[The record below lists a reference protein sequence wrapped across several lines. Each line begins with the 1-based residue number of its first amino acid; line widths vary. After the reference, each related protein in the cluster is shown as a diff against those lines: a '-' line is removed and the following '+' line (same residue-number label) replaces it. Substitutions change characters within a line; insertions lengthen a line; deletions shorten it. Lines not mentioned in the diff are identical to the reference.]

1 MIRCRSAGYCTHGGI
16 TGRCYDIAQTKLNK
30 QTGKGRFDKKTS
42 FLHFSTV
49 FSTIRCFY
57 YAIFRKE
64 LPKILEKLIKAL
76 FEWLASLWYEMV
88 EYLLEHLMDLFH
100 TDLTYFTDRV
110 PVVGDI
116 GTIFFAVGWALL
128 IGNLA
133 FQAMRSM
140 ATGVGI
146 EAEEP
151 GRLFLRTAIFSFLLM
166 VSRQICEIGL
176 GFSSTIM
183 DMLQIPNAI
192 TFDPFGE
199 DTFDMLPNAG
209 WIVVILVNVIIQWQ
223 TIKLFFEVA
232 ERYVILCVLTYCAP
246 LAFAMGGSKST
257 GEIFRGWLRMFASM
271 CALMVFNLM
280 FVKLLISA
288 MSNAP
293 NGTAIIPW
301 MMLIVG
307 IVRMAKKMDGIILR
321 IGLNPAL
328 TGDPLGTRFPGMLT
342 AMTLRSIAQMV
353 TRTAAQGMP
362 SAGHGSPAPP
372 ASGSFMQHGGKQ
384 GSQSGG
390 TVGASA
396 LGGAAA
402 SAAGVAGAAIHVAG
416 SGARA
421 MSDLTS
427 FRNRHGAGDPA
438 SMRQVSQAIS
448 VDADDWED
456 GNSVSSIRSQN
467 QSVSEANAVSR
478 MMVSPVSPAIPPLP
492 ADFGRLGAP
501 QTESALR
508 TPVMPT
514 HRTDIAPGLSVTPVQ
529 PAAAM
534 PRTPEQ
540 VFPSN
545 TGTSG
550 TPQQPVSG
558 TPSARP
564 PVQPTASRSA
574 RATPVMPVS
583 PPPVQTLL
591 HSESKLSEMRAG
603 YTEQNAP
610 ECPPVSPTESA
621 GHSSGIVP
629 AAAVAAATA
638 AQGHTASAVQPN
650 RTAPSG
656 SASLAV
662 SPPSRA
668 MPPAPPVQQ
677 AMRQT
682 GVTADTDGGSIR
694 VTPVVPQPQTAA
706 STSGQSTP
714 RTAVQPAPQT
724 TVQPPS
730 PAMKTQSP
738 TAPAVSPASPESG
751 RQSIVSTATPAPDR
765 RTAVSPSRREH
776 SEIQQTTTVQS
787 NLPPSVR
794 PPDMV
799 VRPQIADKTRRLRR
813 SAQPLNNKVTPQE
826 D

>member
-1 MIRCRSAGYCTHGGI
+1 
-16 TGRCYDIAQTKLNK
+16 
-30 QTGKGRFDKKTS
+30 
-42 FLHFSTV
+42 
-49 FSTIRCFY
+49 
-57 YAIFRKE
+57 
-64 LPKILEKLIKAL
+64 
-76 FEWLASLWYEMV
+76 
-88 EYLLEHLMDLFH
+88 MDLFH
-100 TDLTYFTDRV
+100 TDLTYFADRV
-110 PVVGDI
+110 PVINDI

-128 IGNLA
+128 IGNLV

-140 ATGVGI
+140 ASGVGI

-151 GRLFLRTAIFSFLLM
+151 GRLFLRTAMFSFLLM

-176 GFSSTIM
+176 GLSSTIM

-209 WIVVILVNVIIQWQ
+209 WIVVVLVNVIIQWQ

-232 ERYVILCVLTYCAP
+232 ERYVILCMLTYCAP

-384 GSQSGG
+384 GSQSAG
-390 TVGASA
+390 TVGVSA
-396 LGGAAA
+396 QGGAAA
-402 SAAGVAGAAIHVAG
+402 GAAGVAGAAIHVAG

-456 GNSVSSIRSQN
+456 SSSVSSIRSQN

-501 QTESALR
+501 QTESEIRA
-508 TPVMPT
+508 PVMPT
-514 HRTDIAPGLSVTPVQ
+514 HRTDTTPGLSVTPVQ

-540 VFPSN
+540 VFLSN
-545 TGTSG
+545 MGTSG
-550 TPQQPVSG
+550 APQQAVSG
-558 TPSARP
+558 TPGVRP
-564 PVQPTASRSA
+564 SVQPTASRPA
-574 RATPVMPVS
+574 RVTPVMPVS

-591 HSESKLSEMRAG
+591 HSESNLSEVRAG

-610 ECPPVSPTESA
+610 ECLPVSPTESA
-621 GHSSGIVP
+621 GHSSSVVP
-629 AAAVAAATA
+629 TAAVAAATA

-650 RTAPSG
+650 RTAGLSI
-656 SASLAV
+656 
-662 SPPSRA
+662 SPPSRT
-668 MPPAPPVQQ
+668 MPPVQQ
-677 AMRQT
+677 TMRQT
-682 GVTADTDGGSIR
+682 GATADTGGDSIR
-694 VTPVVPQPQTAA
+694 VTPVVPQTQTTA
-706 STSGQSTP
+706 SVFGQSTP
-714 RTAVQPAPQT
+714 RTGVQPVSHIAVQPAPQT

-730 PAMKTQSP
+730 PTTRAPMPVT
-738 TAPAVSPASPESG
+738 PAVSPASAEGGSRPA
-751 RQSIVSTATPAPDR
+751 VSPGTPAQER

-776 SEIQQTTTVQS
+776 SEIQQTTTAQS
-787 NLPPSVR
+787 NVTTSVR

-799 VRPQIADKTRRLRR
+799 GRPHIADKTRRLRR
-813 SAQPLNNKVTPQE
+813 SAQPLKNKVTPQE
-826 D
+826 GGKHHKRRKKK

>member
-1 MIRCRSAGYCTHGGI
+1 
-16 TGRCYDIAQTKLNK
+16 
-30 QTGKGRFDKKTS
+30 
-42 FLHFSTV
+42 
-49 FSTIRCFY
+49 
-57 YAIFRKE
+57 
-64 LPKILEKLIKAL
+64 
-76 FEWLASLWYEMV
+76 
-88 EYLLEHLMDLFH
+88 MDLFH
-100 TDLTYFTDRV
+100 TDLTYFADRV
-110 PVVGDI
+110 PVVKDI

-128 IGNLA
+128 IGNLV

-140 ATGVGI
+140 ASGVGI

-151 GRLFLRTAIFSFLLM
+151 GRLFLRTAMFSFLLM

-246 LAFAMGGSKST
+246 LAFAMGGAKST

-271 CALMVFNLM
+271 CALMAFNLM

-321 IGLNPAL
+321 IGLNPAM
-328 TGDPLGTRFPGMLT
+328 TGGPLGARIPGMLT

-353 TRTAAQGMP
+353 TRAAAQGMP

-372 ASGSFMQHGGKQ
+372 TSGSFMQHSGKQ

-396 LGGAAA
+396 QGGAAA

-438 SMRQVSQAIS
+438 SIRQVSQAIS

-456 GNSVSSIRSQN
+456 GSSVSSIRSQN

-478 MMVSPVSPAIPPLP
+478 MMVSPVSPALPPLP
-492 ADFGRLGAP
+492 ADFGRVSTP
-501 QTESALR
+501 QTEIGTHA
-508 TPVMPT
+508 PVMPM
-514 HRTDIAPGLSVTPVQ
+514 HRADTAPGLSVTPVQ
-529 PAAAM
+529 PVAAM

-550 TPQQPVSG
+550 APQQAISG

-564 PVQPTASRSA
+564 PVQPTALRTA
-574 RATPVMPVS
+574 RVTPVSPVS
-583 PPPVQTLL
+583 PPHVQTLL
-591 HSESKLSEMRAG
+591 HSESNLSEMRTG

-621 GHSSGIVP
+621 GHSSSVVP
-629 AAAVAAATA
+629 TAAVAAATA
-638 AQGHTASAVQPN
+638 AQGHTASTIQPN
-650 RTAPSG
+650 RATGLS
-656 SASLAV
+656 V
-662 SPPSRA
+662 SPPSRT
-668 MPPAPPVQQ
+668 MPPMPHVQQ
-677 AMRQT
+677 ATQQA
-682 GVTADTDGGSIR
+682 GQIPSADVGSLR
-694 VTPVVPQPQTAA
+694 VTPVVPQTQTAA

-730 PAMKTQSP
+730 PAMRTQAP
-738 TAPAVSPASPESG
+738 TASAVSPASAESG
-751 RQSIVSTATPAPDR
+751 RQSIVSSATSAPDR
-765 RTAVSPSRREH
+765 RTAVSPSRRER
-776 SEIQQTTTVQS
+776 SETQQTTTVQS
-787 NLPPSVR
+787 NVPPNIR
-794 PPDMV
+794 TPDMV
-799 VRPQIADKTRRLRR
+799 GRPQIADKTRKLRR
-813 SAQPLNNKVTPQE
+813 TAQPLNNKVTPQE
-826 D
+826 GGKRHKRRRKK

>member
-1 MIRCRSAGYCTHGGI
+1 MPFFKRR
-16 TGRCYDIAQTKLNK
+16 
-30 QTGKGRFDKKTS
+30 
-42 FLHFSTV
+42 
-49 FSTIRCFY
+49 
-57 YAIFRKE
+57 

-76 FEWLASLWYEMV
+76 FERLARLWYEIV
-88 EYLLEHLMDLFH
+88 ESLLDQMMDLFH
-100 TDLTYFTDRV
+100 TDLTYFAERV
-110 PVVGDI
+110 PVINDI

-128 IGNLA
+128 IGNLV
-133 FQAMRSM
+133 FQATRSM
-140 ATGVGI
+140 ASGVGI

-151 GRLFLRTAIFSFLLM
+151 GRLFLRTAMFSFLLM

-176 GFSSTIM
+176 GLSSTIM

-372 ASGSFMQHGGKQ
+372 TSGSSMQHSGKQ
-384 GSQSGG
+384 GSQSTS

-396 LGGAAA
+396 QGGAAA
-402 SAAGVAGAAIHVAG
+402 GAAGVAGAAIHVAG

-421 MSDLTS
+421 MNDLAS
-427 FRNRHGAGDPA
+427 FRNRHGADDPA
-438 SMRQVSQAIS
+438 SIRQVSQAIS

-456 GNSVSSIRSQN
+456 GSAVSSIRSQN

-478 MMVSPVSPAIPPLP
+478 MMVSPVSPAVPPLP
-492 ADFGRLGAP
+492 ANFGRMGAP
-501 QTESALR
+501 KTESALR

-514 HRTDIAPGLSVTPVQ
+514 HRMDTAPGLSVTPVQ

-534 PRTPEQ
+534 PRAPEQ

-545 TGTSG
+545 AETTGA
-550 TPQQPVSG
+550 PQQAVSE
-558 TPSARP
+558 PSATP
-564 PVQPTASRSA
+564 PSGQPTASRPA
-574 RATPVMPVS
+574 RVTPVSPVS

-591 HSESKLSEMRAG
+591 HSESNFSEVRTG
-603 YTEQNAP
+603 YTEQTVP
-610 ECPPVSPTESA
+610 ERPPVSPAEPA
-621 GHSSGIVP
+621 GHSSGIGP

-650 RTAPSG
+650 RTAPAVSAG
-656 SASLAV
+656 SAV
-662 SPPSRA
+662 SPPSRM

-677 AMRQT
+677 A
-682 GVTADTDGGSIR
+682 A
-694 VTPVVPQPQTAA
+694 
-706 STSGQSTP
+706 
-714 RTAVQPAPQT
+714 
-724 TVQPPS
+724 
-730 PAMKTQSP
+730 
-738 TAPAVSPASPESG
+738 
-751 RQSIVSTATPAPDR
+751 
-765 RTAVSPSRREH
+765 
-776 SEIQQTTTVQS
+776 QQA
-787 NLPPSVR
+787 R
-794 PPDMV
+794 
-799 VRPQIADKTRRLRR
+799 
-813 SAQPLNNKVTPQE
+813 
-826 D
+826 

>member
-1 MIRCRSAGYCTHGGI
+1 
-16 TGRCYDIAQTKLNK
+16 
-30 QTGKGRFDKKTS
+30 
-42 FLHFSTV
+42 
-49 FSTIRCFY
+49 
-57 YAIFRKE
+57 
-64 LPKILEKLIKAL
+64 
-76 FEWLASLWYEMV
+76 
-88 EYLLEHLMDLFH
+88 MDLFH
-100 TDLTYFTDRV
+100 TDLTYFAERV
-110 PVVGDI
+110 PVVKDI

-128 IGNLA
+128 IGNLV

-140 ATGVGI
+140 ASGVGI

-151 GRLFLRTAIFSFLLM
+151 GRLFLRTAMFSFLLM

-372 ASGSFMQHGGKQ
+372 TSGSFMQHSGKQ
-384 GSQSGG
+384 GSQSTS

-396 LGGAAA
+396 QGGAAA
-402 SAAGVAGAAIHVAG
+402 GAAGVAGAAIHVAG

-421 MSDLTS
+421 MNDLAS
-427 FRNRHGAGDPA
+427 FRNRHGADDPA
-438 SMRQVSQAIS
+438 SIRQVSQAIS

-456 GNSVSSIRSQN
+456 GSSVSSIRSQN

-478 MMVSPVSPAIPPLP
+478 MMVSPVSPALPPLP

-501 QTESALR
+501 R
-508 TPVMPT
+508 TGIGTHAPVMPT
-514 HRTDIAPGLSVTPVQ
+514 HRADTAPGLSVTPVQ
-529 PAAAM
+529 PAAAV
-534 PRTPEQ
+534 PHIPEQ

-545 TGTSG
+545 TETSG
-550 TPQQPVSG
+550 APQQSVSG
-558 TPSARP
+558 TPSAHQ
-564 PVQPTASRSA
+564 PVQPTTSRPA
-574 RATPVMPVS
+574 RVTPVSPVS
-583 PPPVQTLL
+583 PPHVQTLL
-591 HSESKLSEMRAG
+591 HSESNLSEMRTG

-610 ECPPVSPTESA
+610 ERPPVSPTESA
-621 GHSSGIVP
+621 GHSSSVVP
-629 AAAVAAATA
+629 TAAVAAATA

-650 RTAPSG
+650 RTAPAG
-656 SASLAV
+656 STGSAV
-662 SPPSRA
+662 SPPSRM

-677 AMRQT
+677 TMRQT
-682 GVTADTDGGSIR
+682 GQIPSADVCSLR
-694 VTPVVPQPQTAA
+694 VTPVAPAT
-706 STSGQSTP
+706 STSGQSIQ

-730 PAMKTQSP
+730 PAMRTQAP
-738 TAPAVSPASPESG
+738 TAPAVSPALSDGGSRPAGSP
-751 RQSIVSTATPAPDR
+751 VAPAPDR
-765 RTAVSPSRREH
+765 RPAVSPSRREH

-787 NLPPSVR
+787 NVPSSIR
-794 PPDMV
+794 TPDMV
-799 VRPQIADKTRRLRR
+799 RRPQIADKTRRLRR

-826 D
+826 GGKHHKRRKKK

>member
-1 MIRCRSAGYCTHGGI
+1 
-16 TGRCYDIAQTKLNK
+16 
-30 QTGKGRFDKKTS
+30 
-42 FLHFSTV
+42 
-49 FSTIRCFY
+49 
-57 YAIFRKE
+57 
-64 LPKILEKLIKAL
+64 
-76 FEWLASLWYEMV
+76 
-88 EYLLEHLMDLFH
+88 MDLFH
-100 TDLTYFTDRV
+100 TDLTYFADRV
-110 PVVGDI
+110 PVVKDI

-128 IGNLA
+128 IGNLV

-140 ATGVGI
+140 ASGVGI

-151 GRLFLRTAIFSFLLM
+151 GRLFLRTAMFSFLLM

-328 TGDPLGTRFPGMLT
+328 TGDPLGTHFPGMLT

-362 SAGHGSPAPP
+362 STGHGSPAPP
-372 ASGSFMQHGGKQ
+372 ASGSFMQHSGKQ
-384 GSQSGG
+384 GSQSAG
-390 TVGASA
+390 TAGASA
-396 LGGAAA
+396 QGGAAVGT
-402 SAAGVAGAAIHVAG
+402 AGVAGAAINVAG

-421 MSDLTS
+421 MNDLAS

-467 QSVSEANAVSR
+467 QSVSETNVVSR

-492 ADFGRLGAP
+492 ADFGRLVAP
-501 QTESALR
+501 QTESELR
-508 TPVMPT
+508 TSVMPT
-514 HRTDIAPGLSVTPVQ
+514 HRTDTTTGLSVTPVQ

-540 VFPSN
+540 VFPNN
-545 TGTSG
+545 TETSG

-564 PVQPTASRSA
+564 PVQPTTSRPA
-574 RATPVMPVS
+574 RVTPVSPVS

-591 HSESKLSEMRAG
+591 HSESNFSEVRAG

-621 GHSSGIVP
+621 GHSFSVVP
-629 AAAVAAATA
+629 TAAVAATTTV
-638 AQGHTASAVQPN
+638 QGHTASAVQPN
-650 RTAPSG
+650 QTTGLS
-656 SASLAV
+656 V
-662 SPPSRA
+662 SPPSRIMSP
-668 MPPAPPVQQ
+668 MPHVQQ
-677 AMRQT
+677 ATQQA
-682 GVTADTDGGSIR
+682 GQIPSADVGSLR
-694 VTPVVPQPQTAA
+694 VTPVVPQTQTAA

-714 RTAVQPAPQT
+714 RTGIQPVSHTAVQSATQT
-724 TVQPPS
+724 AVQPPS
-730 PAMKTQSP
+730 PAMRTQAP
-738 TAPAVSPASPESG
+738 TAPAVSPVSADGGRRPAVSPG
-751 RQSIVSTATPAPDR
+751 TPAQER

-776 SEIQQTTTVQS
+776 SEIQQTTTAQS
-787 NLPPSVR
+787 NVTTSVR

-799 VRPQIADKTRRLRR
+799 GRPHIADKTRRLRR
-813 SAQPLNNKVTPQE
+813 SAQPLKNKVTPQE
-826 D
+826 GGKHHKRRKKK

>member
-1 MIRCRSAGYCTHGGI
+1 
-16 TGRCYDIAQTKLNK
+16 
-30 QTGKGRFDKKTS
+30 
-42 FLHFSTV
+42 
-49 FSTIRCFY
+49 
-57 YAIFRKE
+57 
-64 LPKILEKLIKAL
+64 
-76 FEWLASLWYEMV
+76 
-88 EYLLEHLMDLFH
+88 MDLFH
-100 TDLTYFTDRV
+100 TDLTYFADRV
-110 PVVGDI
+110 PVVKDI

-128 IGNLA
+128 IGNLV

-151 GRLFLRTAIFSFLLM
+151 GRLFLRTAMFSFLLM

-257 GEIFRGWLRMFASM
+257 AEIFRGWLRMFASM
-271 CALMVFNLM
+271 CALMVFNLV
-280 FVKLLISA
+280 FVKMLISA

-301 MMLIVG
+301 AMLIVG

-321 IGLNPAL
+321 IGLNPAM
-328 TGDPLGTRFPGMLT
+328 TGDPLGARFPGMLT

-372 ASGSFMQHGGKQ
+372 ASGSFTQHSGKQ
-384 GSQSGG
+384 SSQSAG
-390 TVGASA
+390 TAGAPVQ
-396 LGGAAA
+396 GGAAA
-402 SAAGVAGAAIHVAG
+402 GAAGVAGAAIHTASAG
-416 SGARA
+416 VRA
-421 MSDLTS
+421 MNDLAS
-427 FRNRHGAGDPA
+427 FRSRHGVGDPA
-438 SMRQVSQAIS
+438 SMRQVSQAIAI
-448 VDADDWED
+448 DADDWED
-456 GNSVSSIRSQN
+456 SSSVNSIRSQN
-467 QSVSEANAVSR
+467 QNISEANAVSR
-478 MMVSPVSPAIPPLP
+478 MHISPVSPAVPPLP
-492 ADFGRLGAP
+492 ADFGRMGVP
-501 QTESALR
+501 QTESTVR

-514 HRTDIAPGLSVTPVQ
+514 HRADTAPGLSVTPVQ

-558 TPSARP
+558 TPSART
-564 PVQPTASRSA
+564 PVQPTTSRPARVTPAS
-574 RATPVMPVS
+574 PVS
-583 PPPVQTLL
+583 PPHVQTLL
-591 HSESKLSEMRAG
+591 HSESNLSEVRTG

-621 GHSSGIVP
+621 GHSSGVVP

-650 RTAPSG
+650 RAAPAA
-656 SASLAV
+656 SAGTDV
-662 SPPSRA
+662 SPPSRT
-668 MPPAPPVQQ
+668 MPTAPPVQQ
-677 AMRQT
+677 VMRQT
-682 GVTADTDGGSIR
+682 GATADTGSSLLR
-694 VTPVVPQPQTAA
+694 VTPVTPQPQTTA
-706 STSGQSTP
+706 STSGQPTP
-714 RTAVQPAPQT
+714 HTAVQPVLQAA
-724 TVQPPS
+724 VQPPS
-730 PAMKTQSP
+730 PAMRTQAP
-738 TAPAVSPASPESG
+738 TAPAVSPASSDGG
-751 RQSIVSTATPAPDR
+751 RRPAVSPATPAPNR

-776 SEIQQTTTVQS
+776 SEIQQTTTAQS
-787 NLPPSVR
+787 NVTTSVR

-799 VRPQIADKTRRLRR
+799 GRPQIAEKTRRLRR

-826 D
+826 GGKHHKRRKKK

>member
-1 MIRCRSAGYCTHGGI
+1 
-16 TGRCYDIAQTKLNK
+16 
-30 QTGKGRFDKKTS
+30 
-42 FLHFSTV
+42 
-49 FSTIRCFY
+49 
-57 YAIFRKE
+57 
-64 LPKILEKLIKAL
+64 
-76 FEWLASLWYEMV
+76 
-88 EYLLEHLMDLFH
+88 MDLFH

-140 ATGVGI
+140 ASGVGI

-151 GRLFLRTAIFSFLLM
+151 GRLFLRTAMFSFLLM

-176 GFSSTIM
+176 GLSSTIM

-209 WIVVILVNVIIQWQ
+209 WIVVVLVNVIIQWQ

-372 ASGSFMQHGGKQ
+372 TSGSFMQHSGKQ
-384 GSQSGG
+384 GSQSTS

-396 LGGAAA
+396 QGGAAA
-402 SAAGVAGAAIHVAG
+402 GAAGVAGAAIHVAG

-421 MSDLTS
+421 MNDLAS
-427 FRNRHGAGDPA
+427 FRNRHGADDPA
-438 SMRQVSQAIS
+438 SIRQVSQAIS

-456 GNSVSSIRSQN
+456 GSSVSSIRSQN

-478 MMVSPVSPAIPPLP
+478 MMVSPVSPALPPLP
-492 ADFGRLGAP
+492 ADFGRMSTP
-501 QTESALR
+501 QTEIGTHA
-508 TPVMPT
+508 PVMPM
-514 HRTDIAPGLSVTPVQ
+514 HRADTAPGLSVTPVQ
-529 PAAAM
+529 PAAAV
-534 PRTPEQ
+534 PHIPEQ

-545 TGTSG
+545 TETSG
-550 TPQQPVSG
+550 APQQSVSG
-558 TPSARP
+558 TPSAHQ
-564 PVQPTASRSA
+564 PVQPTTSRPA
-574 RATPVMPVS
+574 RVTPVSPVS
-583 PPPVQTLL
+583 PPHVQTLL
-591 HSESKLSEMRAG
+591 HSESNLSEMRTG

-610 ECPPVSPTESA
+610 ERPPVSPTESA
-621 GHSSGIVP
+621 GHSSSVVP
-629 AAAVAAATA
+629 TAAVAAATA
-638 AQGHTASAVQPN
+638 AQGHTAPAVQPN
-650 RTAPSG
+650 RTTPAASSG
-656 SASLAV
+656 LTV
-662 SPPSRA
+662 SPPSRT
-668 MPPAPPVQQ
+668 MPPMPRLQQ
-677 AMRQT
+677 ATQQA
-682 GVTADTDGGSIR
+682 GQIPSADVGSLR
-694 VTPVVPQPQTAA
+694 VTPVVPQPQAAA
-706 STSGQSTP
+706 STSGQSTH
-714 RTAVQPAPQT
+714 RSAVQPVSQT
-724 TVQPPS
+724 AVQPPS
-730 PAMKTQSP
+730 PTTRAQMP
-738 TAPAVSPASPESG
+738 TAPAVSPASADGS
-751 RQSIVSTATPAPDR
+751 R
-765 RTAVSPSRREH
+765 RPAVSPAAPAPNRRPAVAPSQRER
-776 SEIQQTTTVQS
+776 SETRQTTTVQS
-787 NLPPSVR
+787 NVSPGVR
-794 PPDMV
+794 SLDMV
-799 VRPQIADKTRRLRR
+799 GRPQIADKTRRLRR
-813 SAQPLNNKVTPQE
+813 SAQPLKNKVTPQE
-826 D
+826 GGKHHKRRKKK

>member
-1 MIRCRSAGYCTHGGI
+1 
-16 TGRCYDIAQTKLNK
+16 
-30 QTGKGRFDKKTS
+30 
-42 FLHFSTV
+42 
-49 FSTIRCFY
+49 
-57 YAIFRKE
+57 
-64 LPKILEKLIKAL
+64 
-76 FEWLASLWYEMV
+76 
-88 EYLLEHLMDLFH
+88 MDLFH

-140 ATGVGI
+140 ASGVGI

-151 GRLFLRTAIFSFLLM
+151 GRLFLRTAMFSFLLM

-372 ASGSFMQHGGKQ
+372 TSGSFMQHSGKQ
-384 GSQSGG
+384 GSQSTS

-396 LGGAAA
+396 QGGAAA
-402 SAAGVAGAAIHVAG
+402 GAAGAAAGAAGVAGAAIHVAG

-421 MSDLTS
+421 MNDLAS
-427 FRNRHGAGDPA
+427 FRNRHGADDPA
-438 SMRQVSQAIS
+438 SIRQVSQAIS

-456 GNSVSSIRSQN
+456 GSSVSSIRSQN

-478 MMVSPVSPAIPPLP
+478 MMVSPVSPALPPLP

-501 QTESALR
+501 R
-508 TPVMPT
+508 TGIGTHAPIMPT
-514 HRTDIAPGLSVTPVQ
+514 HRADTAPGLSVTPVQ
-529 PAAAM
+529 PAAAV
-534 PRTPEQ
+534 PHIPEQ

-545 TGTSG
+545 TETSG
-550 TPQQPVSG
+550 APQQSVSG
-558 TPSARP
+558 TPSAHQ
-564 PVQPTASRSA
+564 PVQPTASRPA
-574 RATPVMPVS
+574 RVTPVSPVS

-591 HSESKLSEMRAG
+591 HSESNFSEVRAG

-621 GHSSGIVP
+621 GHLSSVVP
-629 AAAVAAATA
+629 TAAVAATTTV
-638 AQGHTASAVQPN
+638 QGHTASAVQPN
-650 RTAPSG
+650 QTTGLS
-656 SASLAV
+656 V
-662 SPPSRA
+662 SPPSRM

-677 AMRQT
+677 AAQQARQMPS
-682 GVTADTDGGSIR
+682 ADVDSLR
-694 VTPVVPQPQTAA
+694 VTPVVPQSKTAA

-714 RTAVQPAPQT
+714 RTAVFRGIPHCKIGTSDGKALFIGPGL
-724 TVQPPS
+724 VF
-730 PAMKTQSP
+730 
-738 TAPAVSPASPESG
+738 
-751 RQSIVSTATPAPDR
+751 TATLASYGALNLDTLLSSFQTKSALQLDGAAFSTELR
-765 RTAVSPSRREH
+765 RLGIGHSAGASVILKTASGVLRLSYIS
-776 SEIQQTTTVQS
+776 
-787 NLPPSVR
+787 
-794 PPDMV
+794 
-799 VRPQIADKTRRLRR
+799 ADK
-813 SAQPLNNKVTPQE
+813 QPLTSESEVPVEIDTPLPKQGFCYNYSYLRE
-826 D
+826 AATLVQGSVAQICFDSKGTMQLHTEHEMHILMPKRMPQVNATTKKKKAA

>member
-1 MIRCRSAGYCTHGGI
+1 
-16 TGRCYDIAQTKLNK
+16 
-30 QTGKGRFDKKTS
+30 
-42 FLHFSTV
+42 
-49 FSTIRCFY
+49 
-57 YAIFRKE
+57 
-64 LPKILEKLIKAL
+64 
-76 FEWLASLWYEMV
+76 
-88 EYLLEHLMDLFH
+88 MDLFH
-100 TDLTYFTDRV
+100 TDLTYFAERV
-110 PVVGDI
+110 PVINDI

-128 IGNLA
+128 IGNLV

-140 ATGVGI
+140 MSGVGI

-151 GRLFLRTAIFSFLLM
+151 GRLFLRTAMFSFLLM

-328 TGDPLGTRFPGMLT
+328 TGDPLGTHFPGMLT

-353 TRTAAQGMP
+353 TRTAAQGLP
-362 SAGHGSPAPP
+362 STGHGSHAPP
-372 ASGSFMQHGGKQ
+372 ASGSFMQHSGKQ
-384 GSQSGG
+384 GSQSAG
-390 TVGASA
+390 TAGASTQ
-396 LGGAAA
+396 GGAAA
-402 SAAGVAGAAIHVAG
+402 SAAGVAGAAIHIAG

-456 GNSVSSIRSQN
+456 GSSVSSIRSQN

-478 MMVSPVSPAIPPLP
+478 MMVSPVSPAIPPLA

-501 QTESALR
+501 QTESALCA
-508 TPVMPT
+508 PVMPP
-514 HRTDIAPGLSVTPVQ
+514 HRTDTAPGLSVTPVQ
-529 PAAAM
+529 PVAAM

-550 TPQQPVSG
+550 APQQAVSG
-558 TPSARP
+558 TPSAHP
-564 PVQPTASRSA
+564 PVQPTTSRPA
-574 RATPVMPVS
+574 RVTPVS
-583 PPPVQTLL
+583 PVSPSHVQTLL
-591 HSESKLSEMRAG
+591 HSESNLSEMRTG

-610 ECPPVSPTESA
+610 ERPPVSPTESA
-621 GHSSGIVP
+621 GHSSSVVP
-629 AAAVAAATA
+629 TAAVAAATA

-650 RTAPSG
+650 RATGLS
-656 SASLAV
+656 V
-662 SPPSRA
+662 SPPSRT
-668 MPPAPPVQQ
+668 MPPMPHVQQ
-677 AMRQT
+677 ATQQA
-682 GVTADTDGGSIR
+682 GQIPSADVGSLR
-694 VTPVVPQPQTAA
+694 VTPVAPAA

-714 RTAVQPAPQT
+714 RTAVQPASQT

-730 PAMKTQSP
+730 PAMRTQAP
-738 TAPAVSPASPESG
+738 TAPAVSPASSDGGSRPAGSP
-751 RQSIVSTATPAPDR
+751 VAPAPDR
-765 RTAVSPSRREH
+765 RPAVSPSRREH

-787 NLPPSVR
+787 NVPSSIR
-794 PPDMV
+794 TPDMV
-799 VRPQIADKTRRLRR
+799 GRPQIADKTRRLRR

-826 D
+826 GGKHHKRRKKK

>member
-1 MIRCRSAGYCTHGGI
+1 
-16 TGRCYDIAQTKLNK
+16 
-30 QTGKGRFDKKTS
+30 
-42 FLHFSTV
+42 
-49 FSTIRCFY
+49 
-57 YAIFRKE
+57 
-64 LPKILEKLIKAL
+64 
-76 FEWLASLWYEMV
+76 
-88 EYLLEHLMDLFH
+88 MDLFH
-100 TDLTYFTDRV
+100 TDLTYFADRV
-110 PVVGDI
+110 PVVKDI

-128 IGNLA
+128 IGNLV

-140 ATGVGI
+140 ASGVGI

-151 GRLFLRTAIFSFLLM
+151 GRLFLRTAMFSFLLM

-176 GFSSTIM
+176 GLSSTIM

-384 GSQSGG
+384 GSQSAG
-390 TVGASA
+390 TAGASTQ
-396 LGGAAA
+396 GGAAA
-402 SAAGVAGAAIHVAG
+402 SAAGVAGAAIHVTG

-456 GNSVSSIRSQN
+456 SSSVSSIRSQN
-467 QSVSEANAVSR
+467 QSVSEANAVRR

-492 ADFGRLGAP
+492 ADFGRMSTP
-501 QTESALR
+501 QTEIGTHA
-508 TPVMPT
+508 PVMPM
-514 HRTDIAPGLSVTPVQ
+514 HRTDTAPGLSVTPVQ

-550 TPQQPVSG
+550 TPQQAVSG

-564 PVQPTASRSA
+564 PVQPTTSRPA
-574 RATPVMPVS
+574 RVTLVSPVS

-591 HSESKLSEMRAG
+591 HSESNLSEVRAG

-610 ECPPVSPTESA
+610 ENQPVSPVEPA

-650 RTAPSG
+650 RAAPAA
-656 SASLAV
+656 SAGTAV
-662 SPPSRA
+662 SPPSRT
-668 MPPAPPVQQ
+668 MTSAPPVQQ
-677 AMRQT
+677 AMRQA
-682 GVTADTDGGSIR
+682 GAIADTGGSSLR
-694 VTPVVPQPQTAA
+694 VTPVAPQPQATA
-706 STSGQSTP
+706 STSGQSTH
-714 RTAVQPAPQT
+714 RSAVQPVSQT
-724 TVQPPS
+724 AVQPPS
-730 PAMKTQSP
+730 PAMRTQAP
-738 TAPAVSPASPESG
+738 TMPAVSPASADGG
-751 RQSIVSTATPAPDR
+751 RRPAVSSATPAPDR
-765 RTAVSPSRREH
+765 PTVVSPSRRER

-787 NLPPSVR
+787 NATPSVR

-799 VRPQIADKTRRLRR
+799 GRPHIADKTRRLRR

-826 D
+826 GGKHHKRRKKK

>member
-1 MIRCRSAGYCTHGGI
+1 MQWCSIVASI
-16 TGRCYDIAQTKLNK
+16 
-30 QTGKGRFDKKTS
+30 
-42 FLHFSTV
+42 V
-49 FSTIRCFY
+49 FFTIRCFSF
-57 YAIFRKE
+57 AIFEGRQ
-64 LPKILEKLIKAL
+64 PKILEKLIKAL

-110 PVVGDI
+110 PVVGDLS
-116 GTIFFAVGWALL
+116 TIFFAVGWALL

-151 GRLFLRTAIFSFLLM
+151 GRLFLRTAMFSFLLM

-183 DMLQIPNAI
+183 DMLQLPNAI

-209 WIVVILVNVIIQWQ
+209 WIVVIVVNVIIQWQ

-321 IGLNPAL
+321 IGLNPAM
-328 TGDPLGTRFPGMLT
+328 TGDPLGTHFPGMLT

-372 ASGSFMQHGGKQ
+372 TSGSFMQHGGKQ
-384 GSQSGG
+384 GGQSTG
-390 TVGASA
+390 TAGASA
-396 LGGAAA
+396 QGGVAVGAA
-402 SAAGVAGAAIHVAG
+402 GIAGAAIHVAG

-421 MSDLTS
+421 MNDLAS

-456 GNSVSSIRSQN
+456 GSSVSSIRSQN

-478 MMVSPVSPAIPPLP
+478 MMVSPVSPVLPPLP
-492 ADFGRLGAP
+492 ADFGRMGAP

-508 TPVMPT
+508 APVMPM
-514 HRTDIAPGLSVTPVQ
+514 HRADTAPGLSVTPVQ

-545 TGTSG
+545 TGTPG
-550 TPQQPVSG
+550 TPQQAVSG
-558 TPSARP
+558 TPGVRP
-564 PVQPTASRSA
+564 SVQPTASRPA

-662 SPPSRA
+662 SPPSRT

-694 VTPVVPQPQTAA
+694 VTPVVPQPQATA
-706 STSGQSTP
+706 STSGQSTH
-714 RTAVQPAPQT
+714 RSAVQPVSQT
-724 TVQPPS
+724 AVQPPS
-730 PAMKTQSP
+730 PAVRTQAP
-738 TAPAVSPASPESG
+738 TAPAVSPVSADGGRRPAVSP
-751 RQSIVSTATPAPDR
+751 ATPAPNR

-776 SEIQQTTTVQS
+776 SEIQQTTTAQS
-787 NLPPSVR
+787 NVTTSVR
-794 PPDMV
+794 SPDMV
-799 VRPQIADKTRRLRR
+799 GRPHIADKTRRLRR

-826 D
+826 GGKHHKRRKKK

>member
-1 MIRCRSAGYCTHGGI
+1 MPFFERR
-16 TGRCYDIAQTKLNK
+16 
-30 QTGKGRFDKKTS
+30 
-42 FLHFSTV
+42 
-49 FSTIRCFY
+49 
-57 YAIFRKE
+57 

-88 EYLLEHLMDLFH
+88 EYLLEQLMDLFH
-100 TDLTYFTDRV
+100 TDLTYFADRV
-110 PVVGDI
+110 PVVKDI

-128 IGNLA
+128 IGNLV

-140 ATGVGI
+140 AAGVGI

-151 GRLFLRTAIFSFLLM
+151 GRLFLRTAMFSFLLM

-372 ASGSFMQHGGKQ
+372 ASGAFMQHGGKQ

-396 LGGAAA
+396 QGGAAA

-421 MSDLTS
+421 MNDLAS

-467 QSVSEANAVSR
+467 QSVSEANVVSR
-478 MMVSPVSPAIPPLP
+478 MMVSPVSPALPPLP
-492 ADFGRLGAP
+492 ADFGRLDAP

-514 HRTDIAPGLSVTPVQ
+514 HRTDTAPGLSVTPVQ

-564 PVQPTASRSA
+564 PVQPTASRPA
-574 RATPVMPVS
+574 RVTLVSPVS

-591 HSESKLSEMRAG
+591 HSESNLSEMRTG

-610 ECPPVSPTESA
+610 ERPPVSPTESA

-629 AAAVAAATA
+629 AAAVVAATA

-650 RTAPSG
+650 RAAPAAFFSG
-656 SASLAV
+656 VNVRYRKYAEQLSPKLGLPVELVQGMTYLFVRACVHYALFEDEEYLQLQLGAIRAALAAI
-662 SPPSRA
+662 S
-668 MPPAPPVQQ
+668 
-677 AMRQT
+677 
-682 GVTADTDGGSIR
+682 G
-694 VTPVVPQPQTAA
+694 QTAA
-706 STSGQSTP
+706 IPSEERSETGQ
-714 RTAVQPAPQT
+714 
-724 TVQPPS
+724 
-730 PAMKTQSP
+730 
-738 TAPAVSPASPESG
+738 
-751 RQSIVSTATPAPDR
+751 
-765 RTAVSPSRREH
+765 
-776 SEIQQTTTVQS
+776 
-787 NLPPSVR
+787 
-794 PPDMV
+794 
-799 VRPQIADKTRRLRR
+799 
-813 SAQPLNNKVTPQE
+813 
-826 D
+826 

>member
-1 MIRCRSAGYCTHGGI
+1 
-16 TGRCYDIAQTKLNK
+16 
-30 QTGKGRFDKKTS
+30 
-42 FLHFSTV
+42 
-49 FSTIRCFY
+49 
-57 YAIFRKE
+57 
-64 LPKILEKLIKAL
+64 
-76 FEWLASLWYEMV
+76 
-88 EYLLEHLMDLFH
+88 MDLFH

-116 GTIFFAVGWALL
+116 STIFFAVGWALL

-140 ATGVGI
+140 ATGIGI

-151 GRLFLRTAIFSFLLM
+151 GRLFLRTAMFSFLLM

-199 DTFDMLPNAG
+199 DTFNMLPNAG

-257 GEIFRGWLRMFASM
+257 AEIFRGWLRMFASM

-372 ASGSFMQHGGKQ
+372 ASGSFMQHSGKQ
-384 GSQSGG
+384 GSQSAGAAG
-390 TVGASA
+390 TAA
-396 LGGAAA
+396 QGGAAA
-402 SAAGVAGAAIHVAG
+402 GAAGVAGATIHVAG

-421 MSDLTS
+421 MNDLAS

-456 GNSVSSIRSQN
+456 GSSVSSIRSQN
-467 QSVSEANAVSR
+467 QNVSESNAVSR
-478 MMVSPVSPAIPPLP
+478 MMVSPVSPTLPPLP
-492 ADFGRLGAP
+492 ADFGRMSTP
-501 QTESALR
+501 QTEISTHA
-508 TPVMPT
+508 PVMPM
-514 HRTDIAPGLSVTPVQ
+514 HRADTAPGLSVTPVQ
-529 PAAAM
+529 PAASM
-534 PRTPEQ
+534 PHISEQ

-545 TGTSG
+545 TETSG
-550 TPQQPVSG
+550 APQQPVSG

-564 PVQPTASRSA
+564 PVQPTALRTA
-574 RATPVMPVS
+574 RVTPVSPVS
-583 PPPVQTLL
+583 PPHVQTLL
-591 HSESKLSEMRAG
+591 HSESNLSEMRTG

-621 GHSSGIVP
+621 GHSSSVVP
-629 AAAVAAATA
+629 TSAVAAATA

-656 SASLAV
+656 SASPAV
-662 SPPSRA
+662 SPPSRTMPTA
-668 MPPAPPVQQ
+668 PPAQQ

-694 VTPVVPQPQTAA
+694 VTPVVPQSQTT
-706 STSGQSTP
+706 TSAFGQSTP
-714 RTAVQPAPQT
+714 RTGVQPVSHTGVQPVSHTAVQPAPPT
-724 TVQPPS
+724 AVPPPS
-730 PAMKTQSP
+730 PAMRTQAP
-738 TAPAVSPASPESG
+738 TAPVVSPASADGGRQPAVSPA
-751 RQSIVSTATPAPDR
+751 TPVPDR

-776 SEIQQTTTVQS
+776 SEIPQTTTVQS
-787 NLPPSVR
+787 NVTTSVR
-794 PPDMV
+794 LPDMV
-799 VRPQIADKTRRLRR
+799 GRPQIADKTRRLRR

-826 D
+826 GGKHHKRRKKK

>member
-1 MIRCRSAGYCTHGGI
+1 
-16 TGRCYDIAQTKLNK
+16 
-30 QTGKGRFDKKTS
+30 
-42 FLHFSTV
+42 
-49 FSTIRCFY
+49 
-57 YAIFRKE
+57 
-64 LPKILEKLIKAL
+64 
-76 FEWLASLWYEMV
+76 
-88 EYLLEHLMDLFH
+88 MDLFH
-100 TDLTYFTDRV
+100 TDLTYFAERV
-110 PVVGDI
+110 PVVKDI

-128 IGNLA
+128 IGNLV

-140 ATGVGI
+140 ASGVGI

-151 GRLFLRTAIFSFLLM
+151 GRLFLRTAMFSFLLM

-257 GEIFRGWLRMFASM
+257 GEIFRGWLRMFGSM

-328 TGDPLGTRFPGMLT
+328 TGDPLGTHFPGMLT

-362 SAGHGSPAPP
+362 STGHGSPAPP
-372 ASGSFMQHGGKQ
+372 ASGSFMQHSGKQ
-384 GSQSGG
+384 GSQSAG
-390 TVGASA
+390 TAGASA
-396 LGGAAA
+396 QGGAAA
-402 SAAGVAGAAIHVAG
+402 GAAGVAGAAIHVAG

-421 MSDLTS
+421 MNDLAS

-438 SMRQVSQAIS
+438 PMRQVSQTIS

-456 GNSVSSIRSQN
+456 GSSVSSIRSQS

-478 MMVSPVSPAIPPLP
+478 MMVSPVSPAVPPLP
-492 ADFGRLGAP
+492 ADFGRMGVP
-501 QTESALR
+501 QTESMVRA
-508 TPVMPT
+508 PVMPT
-514 HRTDIAPGLSVTPVQ
+514 HRADTAPGLSVTPVQ

-534 PRTPEQ
+534 PRIPEQ

-550 TPQQPVSG
+550 APQQAVSG
-558 TPSARP
+558 TPGVRP
-564 PVQPTASRSA
+564 SVQPTASRTA

-591 HSESKLSEMRAG
+591 HSESNLSEVRAG

-621 GHSSGIVP
+621 GHSSGVVP
-629 AAAVAAATA
+629 TAAVAAATV
-638 AQGHTASAVQPN
+638 AQGHTVPAVQPN
-650 RTAPSG
+650 RPAPAG
-656 SASLAV
+656 STGSAV
-662 SPPSRA
+662 SPPSRT

-682 GVTADTDGGSIR
+682 GATADTGDDSIR
-694 VTPVVPQPQTAA
+694 VTPVVPQTQTVA
-706 STSGQSTP
+706 STFGQSTP
-714 RTAVQPAPQT
+714 RTGVQPVSHTAVQPAPQT
-724 TVQPPS
+724 AVQPPS
-730 PAMKTQSP
+730 PAMRTQAP
-738 TAPAVSPASPESG
+738 TAPVVSPASADSS
-751 RQSIVSTATPAPDR
+751 RRSAVSPATPAPDR
-765 RTAVSPSRREH
+765 PTVVSPSRREH
-776 SEIQQTTTVQS
+776 SVTQQTTTVQS
-787 NLPPSVR
+787 NVSPVVR
-794 PPDMV
+794 TPEMV
-799 VRPQIADKTRRLRR
+799 GRPQIAEKTRRLRR

-826 D
+826 GGKHHKRRKKK

>member
-1 MIRCRSAGYCTHGGI
+1 
-16 TGRCYDIAQTKLNK
+16 
-30 QTGKGRFDKKTS
+30 
-42 FLHFSTV
+42 
-49 FSTIRCFY
+49 
-57 YAIFRKE
+57 
-64 LPKILEKLIKAL
+64 
-76 FEWLASLWYEMV
+76 
-88 EYLLEHLMDLFH
+88 MDLFH
-100 TDLTYFTDRV
+100 TDLTYFTERV
-110 PVVGDI
+110 PVVKDI

-128 IGNLA
+128 IGNLV

-151 GRLFLRTAIFSFLLM
+151 GRLFLRTAMFSFLLM

-321 IGLNPAL
+321 IGLNPAM
-328 TGDPLGTRFPGMLT
+328 TSDPLGARFPGMLT

-372 ASGSFMQHGGKQ
+372 SSASFKQHGGTP
-384 GSQSGG
+384 GSQSAG
-390 TVGASA
+390 TAGAA
-396 LGGAAA
+396 AQGGAAA
-402 SAAGVAGAAIHVAG
+402 GAAGVAGAAIHVAG

-421 MSDLTS
+421 MNGLAL
-427 FRNRHGAGDPA
+427 FRNRHNSGGP
-438 SMRQVSQAIS
+438 STRQISQAIS

-456 GNSVSSIRSQN
+456 GSTVNSIRSQN
-467 QSVSEANAVSR
+467 QNVSEANAVSR
-478 MMVSPVSPAIPPLP
+478 MMVSPVSPALPPLP

-501 QTESALR
+501 QTGIGTHA
-508 TPVMPT
+508 PVMPM
-514 HRTDIAPGLSVTPVQ
+514 HRADTAPGLSVTPVQ

-558 TPSARP
+558 TPSART
-564 PVQPTASRSA
+564 PVQPTTSRPA
-574 RATPVMPVS
+574 RVTPVSPVS

-591 HSESKLSEMRAG
+591 HSESNLSEVRTG

-621 GHSSGIVP
+621 GHSSGVVP

-638 AQGHTASAVQPN
+638 AQGHTVPAVQPN
-650 RTAPSG
+650 RPAPAG
-656 SASLAV
+656 STGSAV
-662 SPPSRA
+662 SPPSRT

-682 GVTADTDGGSIR
+682 GATADTDSGSIR
-694 VTPVVPQPQTAA
+694 VTPVVPQSQTAA
-706 STSGQSTP
+706 SAFGQSTP
-714 RTAVQPAPQT
+714 RTGVQPVSHTAVQSATQT
-724 TVQPPS
+724 AVQPPS
-730 PAMKTQSP
+730 PAMRTQAP
-738 TAPAVSPASPESG
+738 TAPAVSPVSADGGRRPAVSP
-751 RQSIVSTATPAPDR
+751 ATPAPDR

-776 SEIQQTTTVQS
+776 SEIQQTTTAQS
-787 NLPPSVR
+787 NVTTSVR

-799 VRPQIADKTRRLRR
+799 GRPQIADKTRRLRR

-826 D
+826 GGKHHKRRKKK

>member
-1 MIRCRSAGYCTHGGI
+1 
-16 TGRCYDIAQTKLNK
+16 
-30 QTGKGRFDKKTS
+30 
-42 FLHFSTV
+42 
-49 FSTIRCFY
+49 
-57 YAIFRKE
+57 
-64 LPKILEKLIKAL
+64 
-76 FEWLASLWYEMV
+76 
-88 EYLLEHLMDLFH
+88 MDLFH
-100 TDLTYFTDRV
+100 TDLTYFAERV
-110 PVVGDI
+110 PVINDI

-128 IGNLA
+128 IGNLV
-133 FQAMRSM
+133 FQATRSM
-140 ATGVGI
+140 ASGVGI

-151 GRLFLRTAIFSFLLM
+151 GRLFLRTAMFSFLLM

-396 LGGAAA
+396 QGGAAA

-421 MSDLTS
+421 MNDLAS
-427 FRNRHGAGDPA
+427 FRNRYGAGDPA

-456 GNSVSSIRSQN
+456 GSSVSSIRSQN

-478 MMVSPVSPAIPPLP
+478 MMVSPVSPALPPLP

-501 QTESALR
+501 R
-508 TPVMPT
+508 TGIGTHAPVMPT
-514 HRTDIAPGLSVTPVQ
+514 HRADTAPGLSVTPVQ
-529 PAAAM
+529 PAAAV
-534 PRTPEQ
+534 PHIPEQ

-545 TGTSG
+545 TETSG
-550 TPQQPVSG
+550 APQQSVSG
-558 TPSARP
+558 TPSAHQ
-564 PVQPTASRSA
+564 PVQPTTSRPA
-574 RATPVMPVS
+574 RVTPVSPVS
-583 PPPVQTLL
+583 PPHVQTLL
-591 HSESKLSEMRAG
+591 HSESNLSEMRTG

-610 ECPPVSPTESA
+610 ERPPVSPTESA
-621 GHSSGIVP
+621 GHSSSVVP
-629 AAAVAAATA
+629 TAAVAAATA

-650 RTAPSG
+650 RTAPAG
-656 SASLAV
+656 STGSAV
-662 SPPSRA
+662 SPPSRM

-677 AMRQT
+677 TMRQT
-682 GVTADTDGGSIR
+682 GQIPSADVCSLR
-694 VTPVVPQPQTAA
+694 VTPVAPAT
-706 STSGQSTP
+706 STSGQSIQ

-730 PAMKTQSP
+730 PAMRTQAP
-738 TAPAVSPASPESG
+738 TAPAVSPASSDGGSRPAGSP
-751 RQSIVSTATPAPDR
+751 VAPAPDR
-765 RTAVSPSRREH
+765 RPAVSPSRREH

-787 NLPPSVR
+787 NVPSSIR
-794 PPDMV
+794 TPDMV
-799 VRPQIADKTRRLRR
+799 GRPQIADKTRRLRR
-813 SAQPLNNKVTPQE
+813 SAQPLNNKVPPQE
-826 D
+826 GGKHHKRRKEK